1 MLNSQK
7 LLKGRLSG
15 QVESKQNKKTSW
27 LLLLLL
33 LMKTASIV
41 VASPKKLNVKKIL
54 VLINR

>member
-15 QVESKQNKKTSW
+15 QAESKQNKKTSW
-27 LLLLLL
+27 LLLL

>member
-27 LLLLLL
+27 LLL
-33 LMKTASIV
+33 MKTASIV

>member
-33 LMKTASIV
+33 MKTASIV